1 MHRRV
6 YRCLVSV
13 VAIAALGLAGCA
25 TRASLPPVAPNATDV
40 THPGKFVWFDLLTE
54 DVSAARGF
62 YGEVF
67 GWTFEDAPGDDDYVL
82 IRSGSAAI
90 GGLAPVDERDFD
102 VSESLWLGS
111 LSVADVDAAASLVK
125 SRGGE
130 LIVSPVDVDGRGR
143 LAAVRD
149 PAGAPLVL
157 LRASGGDPADANPP
171 VGGWLWVDLWT
182 DDASAAKAF
191 YAELVGYET
200 REVEAGPDHVYHVL
214 GRDGRA
220 RAGLV
225 EIDMKGIE
233 PNWLPYVRVG
243 NVGRTVERAR
253 EQGGSVLLQRED
265 LAILIDPTG
274 AAIGVQRH
282 SAIDARSGS

>member
-6 YRCLVSV
+6 YRRLVPV

-25 TRASLPPVAPNATDV
+25 TRASLPPVAPSATDV

-90 GGLAPVDERDFD
+90 GGLAPVDERDSE

-111 LSVADVDAAASLVK
+111 LSVADVDAAAAVVK

-143 LAAVRD
+143 LAVVRD

-157 LRASGGDPADANPP
+157 LRATGGDPADANPP

-182 DDASAAKAF
+182 DDATAAKAF

-200 REVEAGPDHVYHVL
+200 REVEAGRDHVYHVL

-233 PNWLPYVRVG
+233 PNWLPYVRVA
-243 NVGRTVERAR
+243 NVGRTLERVR
-253 EQGGSVLLQRED
+253 EQGGTVLLQRED
-265 LAILIDPTG
+265 LGILIDPTG

>member
-1 MHRRV
+1 MHRRI
-6 YRCLVSV
+6 RRRLVPV

-25 TRASLPPVAPNATDV
+25 TRASLPPVTPSATDV

-54 DVSAARGF
+54 DVSAAQGF

-67 GWTFEDAPGDDDYVL
+67 DWTFEDAPGADDYIL

-90 GGLAPVDERDFD
+90 GGLAPVDERDSE
-102 VSESLWLGS
+102 VTESLWLGS
-111 LSVADVDAAASLVK
+111 LSVADVDAAAAVVK

-130 LIVSPVDVDGRGR
+130 LIVSPLDVDGRGR

-149 PAGAPLVL
+149 PAGAALVL

-171 VGGWLWVDLWT
+171 LGGWLWVDLWT
-182 DDASAAKAF
+182 DDATAAKAF

-200 REVEAGPDHVYHVL
+200 REVEAGRDHVYHVL

-233 PNWLPYVRVG
+233 PNWLPYVRVA

-253 EQGGSVLLQRED
+253 EQGGRVLLQRKD